1 MSTGTDRQVSPPAS
15 LADTGDV
22 ELGLTHDLPD
32 RPMLAAL
39 STWVASQ
46 ADAIFADIEDL
57 VRLETPST
65 DKTLLSRTLDW
76 LRRRTEQVVGPPDA
90 LELVDGG
97 ERGDVLVL
105 TYAGTGDAVVTFLC
119 HYDTVWET
127 GTLADWP
134 YQVDGDRASGP
145 GVFDMKAG
153 CVQAIWALAAARTA
167 GLTTPTVRILFTGD
181 EEIGS
186 EASRAT
192 IERYAIDSDLVML
205 FEPSEQGSI
214 KTERK
219 GIGRYFVSVEGRA
232 THAGAHYEQGVSAID
247 ELARLTV
254 ALHDLTDLAAG
265 TTVNVGVVAGG
276 TRSNVIAA
284 AARAEIDVRV
294 ALVAE
299 MARID
304 AALAA
309 IEPHDPRARIKVS
322 GGWNRPPMER
332 SGLTVGPYRIAR
344 EVAAALG
351 HDLGEI
357 AVGGGSDGN
366 FAAAL
371 GIPVLDGMGA
381 VGGHPHARGEFI
393 SLSGSIERT
402 VIAAGVLGALR
413 VCR

>member
-1 MSTGTDRQVSPPAS
+1 MSPDPQTLGVVSK
-15 LADTGDV
+15 
-22 ELGLTHDLPD
+22 
-32 RPMLAAL
+32 
-39 STWVASQ
+39 WVAGQ
-46 ADAIFADIEDL
+46 ADAIFTDIEDL
-57 VRLETPST
+57 VGLETPST
-65 DKTLLSRTLDW
+65 DKPLLSRALDW

-90 LELVDGG
+90 VELVDGG
-97 ERGDVLVL
+97 ARGDVLVL

-119 HYDTVWET
+119 HYDTVWDA

-134 YQVDGDRASGP
+134 YQVDGDVASGP

-153 CVQAIWALAAARTA
+153 CVQAIWALAAARAT

-186 EASRAT
+186 EASRAS
-192 IERYAIDSDLVML
+192 IERFAIDSDLVML
-205 FEPSEQGSI
+205 FEPSEQGRV

-219 GIGRYFVSVEGRA
+219 GIGRYYVAVEGRA
-232 THAGAHYEQGVSAID
+232 THAGAHYEEGVSAID

-254 ALHDLTDLAAG
+254 ALHGLTDLTAG

-276 TRSNVIAA
+276 TRSNVVAA

-294 ALVAE
+294 ARQSE
-299 MARID
+299 MERID

-309 IEPHDPRARIKVS
+309 IEPHDPRARITVT

-332 SGLTVGPYRIAR
+332 SELTVGPYRIAR
-344 EVAAALG
+344 DVAAALG
-351 HDLGEI
+351 RDLGEI

-381 VGGHPHARGEFI
+381 VGGHPHARGEYI
-393 SLSGSIERT
+393 SLSGSIERI
-402 VIAAGVLGALR
+402 VIAAGVLGAVQARGPRELR
-413 VCR
+413 